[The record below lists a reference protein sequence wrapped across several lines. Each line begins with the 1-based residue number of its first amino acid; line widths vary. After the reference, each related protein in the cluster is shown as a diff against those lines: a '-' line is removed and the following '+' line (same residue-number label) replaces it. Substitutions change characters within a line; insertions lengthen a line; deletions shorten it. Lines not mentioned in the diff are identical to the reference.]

1 MTKLPLLSARELI
14 RILEKLGF
22 CCVRQEGGH
31 AFFRHPDG
39 RTTVVPVHGNAEIRR
54 GLLCNIIKHELKMER
69 DEFMKY
75 VR

>member
-14 RILEKLGF
+14 GILERLGF
-22 CCVRQEGGH
+22 RCVRQEGSH

-39 RTTVVPVHGNAEIRR
+39 RVTIVPIHGNAEIRR
-54 GLLCNIIKHELKMER
+54 GLLSAIIKNEIKMER
-69 DEFMKY
+69 DEFLKL